1 MTRVAGRRNDRRA
14 SLRAHRRNQ
23 LHKSPITFALGS
35 FARLQATLSIC
46 GLTYFCSAVNRLGK
60 KQHLEAEMGMIN
72 QRHDVLKRESQALW
86 RVMLEEG
93 GQRLTEKAIYA
104 LRQMVSG

>member
-1 MTRVAGRRNDRRA
+1 
-14 SLRAHRRNQ
+14 
-23 LHKSPITFALGS
+23 
-35 FARLQATLSIC
+35 
-46 GLTYFCSAVNRLGK
+46 
-60 KQHLEAEMGMIN
+60 MGMIN